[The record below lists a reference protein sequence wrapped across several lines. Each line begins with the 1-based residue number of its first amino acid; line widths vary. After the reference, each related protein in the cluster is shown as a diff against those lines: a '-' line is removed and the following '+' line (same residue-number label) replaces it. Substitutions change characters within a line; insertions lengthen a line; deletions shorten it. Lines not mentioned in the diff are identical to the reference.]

1 MCFSLVISL
10 LTMGCVTF
18 YFFSFFFF
26 FYFILFYL
34 IARSLSL
41 IFPSVSPSSSTLVCF
56 FAVLVSIATSLCFL
70 PRSSEPSPVT
80 DFSSSPFLSIRLNIF
95 HPFYTSLSFDSG
107 YLATPFLIDFKL
119 NAFWISSPFSSSFFI
134 SFAFLSLKFFF
145 YVEFLFL
152 VLPYLSV
159 FLHSTLIFQL
169 HLFLRLLLMKFNM
182 ASRLPTSSPGSS
194 PTTAH
199 IPVPSHFSTHPRP
212 FGCKL
217 NVRDRILLIFRCV
230 FAILS
235 ESTHPHECLKFAWPM
250 DAYAPIIWSKFRL
263 QRPSRRR
270 SWLAVFHSQSRTRVS
285 FFTLVS
291 VLILMLRSLLSF
303 RSTRLLTIPIVSS
316 RYIAPGSS
324 NLLAPNM

>member
-10 LTMGCVTF
+10 LLWVASRFT
-18 YFFSFFFF
+18 FFFF
-26 FYFILFYL
+26 LLLFFFLFYL

-56 FAVLVSIATSLCFL
+56 FAVFVSIATSLCFL

-107 YLATPFLIDFKL
+107 YLATPFLIDFNL
-119 NAFWISSPFSSSFFI
+119 NAFCISSPFSSSSLFFMY
-134 SFAFLSLKFFF
+134 FAFIRLNFH
-145 YVEFLFL
+145 VEFLFL
-152 VLPYLSV
+152 ALLYLSV
-159 FLHSTLIFQL
+159 FLHPTLIFQL
-169 HLFLRLLLMKFNM
+169 RLFLRLLLMKFNM

-235 ESTHPHECLKFAWPM
+235 EFTHPRECLKFAWPM

-270 SWLAVFHSQSRTRVS
+270 SWLAVFHSQSRIRVS

-291 VLILMLRSLLSF
+291 VLILMLRSFLSF
-303 RSTRLLTIPIVSS
+303 HSTRLLTIPIVSS